1 MRSESNIKQENI
13 VEAAM
18 KRFAHFGIAKTT
30 LTEIAEDLSISKPTL
45 AYYFPDKQGLI
56 QAVKNKITQEYLQAM
71 QQEFQKAATVEAAL
85 LKLTEIKGQFL
96 EKYFMLSVE
105 AESLTANIDPAFSN
119 WKDYL
124 KNKDLELLT
133 PLFETGVA
141 TGELRPLDPLKTGS
155 LLLDTLYAFSRC
167 IQSSGGVPDL
177 KAFREIISRQQE
189 VIRLFYQGLKKERLT
204 A

>member
-1 MRSESNIKQENI
+1 
-13 VEAAM
+13 
-18 KRFAHFGIAKTT
+18 
-30 LTEIAEDLSISKPTL
+30 
-45 AYYFPDKQGLI
+45 
-56 QAVKNKITQEYLQAM
+56 
-71 QQEFQKAATVEAAL
+71 
-85 LKLTEIKGQFL
+85 
-96 EKYFMLSVE
+96 MLSVE

-167 IQSSGGVPDL
+167 IQSTGGVPDL

>member
-30 LTEIAEDLSISKPTL
+30 LTEIAEDLSISKPAL
-45 AYYFPDKQGLI
+45 AYYFPDKQSLI

-96 EKYFMLSVE
+96 EKVLHAVC
-105 AESLTANIDPAFSN
+105 
-119 WKDYL
+119 
-124 KNKDLELLT
+124 
-133 PLFETGVA
+133 
-141 TGELRPLDPLKTGS
+141 GS
-155 LLLDTLYAFSRC
+155 GKPHC
-167 IQSSGGVPDL
+167 
-177 KAFREIISRQQE
+177 KH
-189 VIRLFYQGLKKERLT
+189 
-204 A
+204 